1 MMSSST
7 GAVNW
12 QCCAVIRGKKLE
24 EICDGHKSSLPS
36 TNITCTCADYFYCRL
51 VVVTAIS
58 SNHFEEAQDMIHS
71 AQRNVPNTTILV
83 YDLGLNEHERK
94 NLSNQCRVEVRTFPF
109 EKYPPHFRALALNE
123 AWKPVIFD
131 ELTKE
136 YDVILYGDA
145 SLRILKPVKD
155 KLLPFLLEF
164 PFVPRKATYHP
175 VISVTPP
182 EMYNYLGL
190 NLTRKQAWK
199 AMPNEIQS
207 TWMCIWATELMKE
220 KFLKHWVDCAMHEE
234 CMSPKGYVRNF
245 SACHF
250 DLIKKHAYRGE
261 FIGCM
266 RCQSIINIL
275 LYREFGGEVWK
286 KVQHKKLNKV
296 WTDRRGGT
304 HYFREQLCP
313 VVEA

>member
-1 MMSSST
+1 M
-7 GAVNW
+7 
-12 QCCAVIRGKKLE
+12 KLE
-24 EICDGHKSSLPS
+24 EICDGRKSSLPIA
-36 TNITCTCADYFYCRL
+36 NMKCTCADYLYCRL

-71 AQRNVPNTTILV
+71 AQRNVPNATILV
-83 YDLGLNEHERK
+83 YDLGLNENQQR
-94 NLSNQCRVEVRTFPF
+94 NLSNQCHVEVRTFPF
-109 EKYPPHFRALALNE
+109 EKYPPYFRALVLNE
-123 AWKPVIFD
+123 AWKPIIIN

-155 KLLPFLLEF
+155 NLLPYLMEL
-164 PFVPRKATYHP
+164 PLIPSLTVYHS
-175 VISVTPP
+175 VIAATPP

-199 AMPNEIQS
+199 AMPREIQS
-207 TWMCIWATELMKE
+207 TMMCVWATDLMKD

-234 CMSPKGYVRNF
+234 CMSPKGYIRKLRNPPCPF
-245 SACHF
+245 
-250 DLIKKHAYRGE
+250 KKEREPGYSGE

-275 LYREFGGEVWK
+275 LYREFGGEVYNKIKRDHLKRVWSCERY
-286 KVQHKKLNKV
+286 VTHKFK
-296 WTDRRGGT
+296 
-304 HYFREQLCP
+304 EQMC
-313 VVEA
+313 